1 MDSSTM
7 TGSPAWSRSPGFA
20 VTWNTI
26 PVMWA
31 LISSGIE
38 GSLFDHLG
46 MHGTAAV
53 VGMSHDSP
61 EERNRRLDALDHA
74 AVERFAHASD
84 RLQPGGACSSRESR
98 TTRRRRAGTQAS
110 PR

>member
-7 TGSPAWSRSPGFA
+7 TGSPAFSRSPGFA

-46 MHGTAAV
+46 MHGTPAV
-53 VGMSHDSP
+53 VGMGHHPP
-61 EERNRRLDALDHA
+61 EKGDRRLDAFDHA
-74 AVERFAHASD
+74 AVERVAHASD
-84 RLQPGGACSSRESR
+84 GLPP
-98 TTRRRRAGTQAS
+98 RRAAGDELQQQ
-110 PR
+110 RVVVDGHC